1 MSDQKDGS
9 KAESFVTMRASF
21 HSSPHT
27 ENAVSVTLS
36 FIFYDIIQRARR
48 IFPGSRMTKERRPG
62 ITCVSM
68 ETNMAKNAGKSQEHS
83 RDEREWKK
91 RATGV
96 THREPARKSRVME
109 IHRADIYPE
118 TLSLLPIAQC
128 HRCHIQYCQ
137 YPPIH
142 RGNFTSFKCNI
153 L

>member
-1 MSDQKDGS
+1 MS
-9 KAESFVTMRASF
+9 ALF

-36 FIFYDIIQRARR
+36 FAFYHIHVAFFRVTYDQAT
-48 IFPGSRMTKERRPG
+48 PVLLSLVYPWKQTWQ
-62 ITCVSM
+62 
-68 ETNMAKNAGKSQEHS
+68 KNAGKSQEHS

-137 YPPIH
+137 HPPIH